1 MSYISPGFP
10 ASGADS
16 APLVVEPSGKVDVLY
31 QGYQVTN
38 KKTYALGPGY
48 SYFTSSPNHGN
59 TWSTPVKVGASAGTM
74 STTEWWIDGDI
85 GIDAGGSLY
94 ATWDTQGPSNDI
106 GWVSYSTD
114 GGQNWSAPIQAP
126 ADVTNAPHIVEV
138 AGGPSGIAYVG
149 WLSDSSPSGYAEYL
163 RTFSTVDGE
172 SWLSPPQQ
180 VSSQFGTRPCGARGH
195 LRHLDPLADRC
206 ASELGQR
213 HAVDRSGLRD
223 LRGPGLGYAPVTLS
237 TVLQSSC
244 RSTRLAP
251 PGLAHA
257 RRPSAGP
264 AEPDSGPSW
273 RAGSRARQTGPRR

>member
-16 APLVVEPSGKVDVLY
+16 ATLVVEPSGKVDVLY

-180 VSSQFGTRPCGARGH
+180 VSSQFG
-195 LRHLDPLADRC
+195 DPTVWPGDTFGISTLSPTDVLLSWGSDTQSTGPD
-206 ASELGQR
+206 SEIFE
-213 HAVDRSGLRD
+213 
-223 LRGPGLGYAPVTLS
+223 APVSVTL
-237 TVLQSSC
+237 
-244 RSTRLAP
+244 P
-251 PGLAHA
+251 
-257 RRPSAGP
+257 
-264 AEPDSGPSW
+264 
-273 RAGSRARQTGPRR
+273 